1 MRCQGAG
8 FDRELLEQMHAKG
21 ATICMV
27 THNEDYARKATRVVH
42 LFDGRVV
49 EDRRS

>member
-1 MRCQGAG
+1 M
-8 FDRELLEQMHAKG
+8 ELLESLHAGG

-27 THNEDYARKATRVVH
+27 THNPDYARKATRIVH

-49 EDRRS
+49 EDRSGAV

>member
-1 MRCQGAG
+1 M
-8 FDRELLEQMHAKG
+8 ELLEEMHGKG

-27 THNEDYARKATRVVH
+27 THNPDYARKATRVVH

-49 EDRRS
+49 EDHRG